1 MEEKITLTAH
11 RGYRQKF
18 PENTMRSFREA
29 LKLDIDSIEMDVRMT
44 ADGEI
49 VVIHDP
55 TLDRTTDKKGHICD
69 LTLEEVRKA
78 DAGIR
83 FGEEFKGEPVPTLD
97 EFLALMA
104 TRPDV
109 RVLLELKDYPE
120 EYGDFAYVSC
130 EKTIDLCKKHGVWG
144 ADRITIITFSAGLC
158 AWIRKKHRDE
168 DILIH
173 GFYPKSVMKG
183 ADKEDPYPYLNEVC
197 IFART
202 GIPGGTA
209 TWGDPAGP
217 VVDKKIFDRFVAMHI
232 RPCVYFSWNTNEED
246 YRKAL
251 ENGATG
257 FTCDDAYTCG
267 RILDK
272 LGARKLK

>member
-1 MEEKITLTAH
+1 
-11 RGYRQKF
+11 
-18 PENTMRSFREA
+18 
-29 LKLDIDSIEMDVRMT
+29 
-44 ADGEI
+44 
-49 VVIHDP
+49 
-55 TLDRTTDKKGHICD
+55 
-69 LTLEEVRKA
+69 
-78 DAGIR
+78 
-83 FGEEFKGEPVPTLD
+83 
-97 EFLALMA
+97 
-104 TRPDV
+104 
-109 RVLLELKDYPE
+109 
-120 EYGDFAYVSC
+120 
-130 EKTIDLCKKHGVWG
+130 
-144 ADRITIITFSAGLC
+144 
-158 AWIRKKHRDE
+158 
-168 DILIH
+168 
-173 GFYPKSVMKG
+173 MKG

-217 VVDKKIFDRFVAMHI
+217 VVDKKIFDRFIAMHI